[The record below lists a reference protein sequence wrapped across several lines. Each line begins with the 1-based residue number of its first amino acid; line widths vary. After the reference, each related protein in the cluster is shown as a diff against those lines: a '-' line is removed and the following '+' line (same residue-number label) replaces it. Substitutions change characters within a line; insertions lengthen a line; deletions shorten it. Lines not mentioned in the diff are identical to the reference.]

1 MDGTI
6 MRQIC
11 ELLQIANT
19 RTTPYHPAS
28 NGQVKIYII
37 TLVQALMCYSKNK
50 QDTWD
55 EYLQQLA
62 GALSASKNRQTW
74 FTPNEIKLCRD
85 INQPLDIFLC
95 TVGNE
100 EEKDLNTYVKDLK
113 SKLESIHREAS
124 ANFLNIDKRETMI

>member
-11 ELLQIANT
+11 ELLQIAKT

-28 NGQVKIYII
+28 NGQVERCNR
-37 TLVQALMCYSKNK
+37 TLLQALRCYIKNK

-62 GALSASKNRQTW
+62 GALRASKNRQTG
-74 FTPNEIKLCRD
+74 FTPNEMMLGRD
-85 INQPLDIFLC
+85 VIQPLYILL
-95 TVGNE
+95 V
-100 EEKDLNTYVKDLK
+100 L
-113 SKLESIHREAS
+113 
-124 ANFLNIDKRETMI
+124 

>member
-11 ELLQIANT
+11 ELLQIAKT

-28 NGQVKIYII
+28 NGQVERYNR
-37 TLVQALMCYSKNK
+37 TLLQALRCYIKNK

-62 GALSASKNRQTW
+62 GASRASKNRQTG
-74 FTPNEIKLCRD
+74 FSPNE
-85 INQPLDIFLC
+85 
-95 TVGNE
+95 
-100 EEKDLNTYVKDLK
+100 
-113 SKLESIHREAS
+113 
-124 ANFLNIDKRETMI
+124 MM